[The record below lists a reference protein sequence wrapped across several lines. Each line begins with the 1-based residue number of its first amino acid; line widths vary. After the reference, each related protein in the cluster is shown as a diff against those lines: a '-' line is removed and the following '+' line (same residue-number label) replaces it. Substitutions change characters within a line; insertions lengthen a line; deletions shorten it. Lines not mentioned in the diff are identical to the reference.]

1 MTDWKLLGDAIASK
15 TSYELSKAKES
26 PYPWQQTLQL
36 CLLWK
41 PFALSCAKPC
51 TASPPPSQTFWKLF
65 FAFNLFLL
73 LLVSSYRRCISRL
86 IIPFPDFPIKVPG
99 FGRFNAATEYV
110 WTSLPWEFHCLE
122 NGFNQSWGSDKY
134 EVWWAGILI
143 HTSSDDNC
151 SIALGSN
158 GFPALSSLPSLKSW
172 TILLP

>member
-1 MTDWKLLGDAIASK
+1 MNFPKPRSHLIPGSK
-15 TSYELSKAKES
+15 HCSSVSSENPLHCPVQSLVQ
-26 PYPWQQTLQL
+26 PHPL
-36 CLLWK
+36 
-41 PFALSCAKPC
+41 
-51 TASPPPSQTFWKLF
+51 PPRHSEKC
-65 FAFNLFLL
+65 FLL
-73 LLVSSYRRCISRL
+73 SIFSFYCLSPHTEDCISGL

-110 WTSLPWEFHCLE
+110 WTRLPREFHCLE